1 MKQVAVVISCAIA
14 LALLATPATARIKLA
29 SLPDRDQITLRLDNA
44 FFNLIEEER
53 VLTLQQ
59 GVNTIDF
66 SWKGVHIDAGSIQI
80 RPVNPKSAVKILN
93 VSYPPGENALV
104 WEVASSTPVV
114 EAFRIAYLLSNI
126 GRSYAYHGTVQQNEK
141 ALQLKSRVQL
151 NNQSGEKFT
160 ELAIR
165 RGFGTDFTKDLDHGE
180 AKKMLFFKR
189 QSVPIKKDFVW
200 DSALQPHDPFYQQQ
214 TVGIPFYFVFKN
226 DAEHGLGTFPI
237 DAGKMRLFQLDSQ
250 GTTAFIGED
259 NVPLTPINRDVR
271 LYLGDTR
278 DIKVT
283 RKQLETRSTNI
294 KKNKKGRIVM
304 IDQEEDYEI
313 NVESFKK
320 EPVELKI
327 VEHFD
332 GEWVFNPEGSI
343 QNKRF
348 DAKTLHLFV
357 PLSPG
362 QKTTLKFT
370 IVKRHLFE

>member
-1 MKQVAVVISCAIA
+1 MKQFTVLMICAIA
-14 LALLATPATARIKLA
+14 LALLATPVAARIKLA

-53 VLTLQQ
+53 VLTLQE

-104 WEVASSTPVV
+104 WEVASPTPVV

-126 GRSYAYHGTVQQNEK
+126 GRSYAYHGIVQQNEK
-141 ALQLKSRVQL
+141 ALQLKSRIQL

-160 ELAIR
+160 KLAIR
-165 RGFGTDFTKDLDHGE
+165 RGFGTDFTKDLDNGE

-200 DSALQPHDPFYQQQ
+200 DSALQPHDPFYQEK

-226 DAEHGLGTFPI
+226 DPKHGLGSFPI

-278 DIKVT
+278 EIKVS

-294 KKNKKGRIVM
+294 KKNKDDRIVM

-313 NVESFKK
+313 KVESFKK
-320 EPVELKI
+320 EPIELKI

-332 GEWVFNPEGSI
+332 GEWVFKPKGSI

-348 DAKTLHLFV
+348 DAETLHLFV

-370 IVKRHLFE
+370 IVKRHLFK

>member
-1 MKQVAVVISCAIA
+1 MKQVASVIICAIA
-14 LALLATPATARIKLA
+14 LAAFATLATARIKLA

-80 RPVNPKSAVKILN
+80 RPVDPKSAVKILN
-93 VSYPPGENALV
+93 VSYPPGENALI
-104 WEVASSTPVV
+104 WEVASPTPVV

-141 ALQLKSRVQL
+141 ALQLKSRIQI

-160 ELAIR
+160 KLAIR
-165 RGFGTDFTKDLDHGE
+165 RGFGTDFTKDLDNGE

-189 QSVPIKKDFVW
+189 QSVPIEKDFVW
-200 DSALQPHDPFYQQQ
+200 DSALQPHDPFYRQK

-226 DAEHGLGTFPI
+226 DSKHGLGTFPI

-313 NVESFKK
+313 KVESFKK
-320 EPVELKI
+320 EAVKLKI

-332 GEWVFNPEGSI
+332 GEWVFKPKGSI

-348 DAKTLHLFV
+348 DAETLHLFV

-362 QKTTLKFT
+362 QETTLKFT
-370 IVKRHLFE
+370 IVKRHLFK